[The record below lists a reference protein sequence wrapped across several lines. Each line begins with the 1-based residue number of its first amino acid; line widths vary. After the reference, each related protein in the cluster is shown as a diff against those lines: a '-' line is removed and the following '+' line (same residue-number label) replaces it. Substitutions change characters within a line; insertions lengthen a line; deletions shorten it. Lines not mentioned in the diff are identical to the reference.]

1 MKLWTIQPIEFYNE
15 LIRNGEIYSS
25 EKYVD
30 SHFKES
36 YSWMIVQMENKIGKR
51 PNKNIY
57 PIWSWYQYKNSEYK
71 RPDLRTSGFLPKGTK
86 GVRIEFEKPEP
97 EILLSDFDL
106 WHFVL
111 NYWHIADNKKQEL
124 EFDKLLKASSLKFTD
139 KEKYTP
145 KLKNIL
151 ESSWNKIFD
160 MNYDS
165 VYVED
170 EFKRKKIQ
178 ATFWTL
184 KSTEIIN
191 VNFFNAK

>member
-1 MKLWTIQPIEFYNE
+1 MKLWTIQPIEFYDE
-15 LIRNGEIYSS
+15 LIINGKIRCSKKNIDY
-25 EKYVD
+25 
-30 SHFKES
+30 HFKES

-51 PNKNIY
+51 YNKKTY
-57 PIWSWYQYKNSEYK
+57 PIWSWCQFKNSEYK

-86 GVRIEFEKPEP
+86 GVRIEFEKPET

-106 WHFVL
+106 WHYVL
-111 NYWHIADNKKQEL
+111 NYWHIADDKKQEL

-139 KEKYTP
+139 KEKYSS

-160 MNYDS
+160 MDYDS
-165 VYVED
+165 VYVAD

-184 KSTEIIN
+184 KSTEIIK
-191 VNFFNAK
+191 VDFFNAK